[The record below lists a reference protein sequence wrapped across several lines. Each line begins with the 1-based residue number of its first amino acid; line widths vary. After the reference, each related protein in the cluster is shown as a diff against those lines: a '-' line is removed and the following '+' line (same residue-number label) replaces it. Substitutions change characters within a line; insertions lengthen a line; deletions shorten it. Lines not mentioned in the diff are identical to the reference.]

1 MPLADRSAPGT
12 PPAPA
17 RVLPPHPHA
26 LRSPLAPFTARLR
39 DLLSTVESTA
49 LLGAVEA
56 RVRGLGEHLR
66 FACLAVPC
74 SEALVALE
82 MEALGRLTVPVVAD
96 ASGYRTKGAE
106 LPPIGTPFAYLLGG
120 GGGHAVALSDGD
132 PMIAPLRPLLAAA
145 PAAAIFVP
153 IRVGAATV
161 GGAALFS
168 HDAPLGGRELDMAE
182 RLAEV
187 LALTVESFRTER
199 VVFELFARAMPD
211 LLAQAPGQAAGAG
224 ATQVEARGATQVEA
238 RGATQVEARGATQVE
253 AAAAGATQVEAAGAT
268 QVEAAGATQVEARG
282 TTQVEAR
289 GAGPPLQEG
298 AAPPPTSL
306 RAALERH
313 IHALR
318 LTPEYRRRLELAAV
332 VGRLAEH
339 GEAEAR
345 LALDLLA
352 RIDAYARGAGG
363 AQGPLAEGEGGAA

>member
-1 MPLADRSAPGT
+1 MPLADRAATGA
-12 PPAPA
+12 PPAPGRA
-17 RVLPPHPHA
+17 SPPYPHA

-39 DLLSTVESTA
+39 DLLSTVESAA

-96 ASGYRTKGAE
+96 ASAFRPSGAE
-106 LPPIGTPFAYLLGG
+106 FPPSGTPFAYLLGG

-168 HDAPLGGRELDMAE
+168 RDAPLGGRELDMAE

-211 LLAQAPGQAAGAG
+211 LLAPAPGEPAARAGAP
-224 ATQVEARGATQVEA
+224 ARGEAGAAA
-238 RGATQVEARGATQVE
+238 RGEAGAAARGE
-253 AAAAGATQVEAAGAT
+253 AGAPV
-268 QVEAAGATQVEARG
+268 
-282 TTQVEAR
+282 
-289 GAGPPLQEG
+289 PEG

-332 VGRLAEH
+332 VGRLAER

-352 RIDAYARGAGG
+352 RIDAYASGAGG
-363 AQGPLAEGEGGAA
+363 AQGLAEREGGAV

>member
-1 MPLADRSAPGT
+1 MSLADRSAPGA

-17 RVLPPHPHA
+17 RAASPHPHA

-39 DLLSTVESTA
+39 DLLSTVESAA

-74 SEALVALE
+74 AEALVALE

-96 ASGYRTKGAE
+96 AGGFRASGAE
-106 LPPIGTPFAYLLGG
+106 FPPSGTPFAYLLGG
-120 GGGHAVALSDGD
+120 GGGHAVALSDGE
-132 PMIAPLRPLLAAA
+132 PMIAPLRPLLGAA

-168 HDAPLGGRELDMAE
+168 RDAPLGGRELDLAE

-211 LLAQAPGQAAGAG
+211 LLAPAPGQAAAGAG
-224 ATQVEARGATQVEA
+224 QPE
-238 RGATQVEARGATQVE
+238 
-253 AAAAGATQVEAAGAT
+253 
-268 QVEAAGATQVEARG
+268 
-282 TTQVEAR
+282 
-289 GAGPPLQEG
+289 PEG
-298 AAPPPTSL
+298 AAAPPTSL

-332 VGRLAEH
+332 VGRLAER

-352 RIDAYARGAGG
+352 RIDAYASGA
-363 AQGPLAEGEGGAA
+363 PGEESAA

>member
-1 MPLADRSAPGT
+1 MPLADRSAPGA

-17 RVLPPHPHA
+17 RALPPHPHA

-39 DLLSTVESTA
+39 DLLATVESAA

-96 ASGYRTKGAE
+96 AASFRVSGAE
-106 LPPIGTPFAYLLGG
+106 LAPSGTPFAYLLGG
-120 GGGHAVALSDGD
+120 GGGHAVALADGD
-132 PMIAPLRPLLAAA
+132 PMIEPLRPLLAAA

-168 HDAPLGGRELDMAE
+168 RGAPLGGRELDMAE

-211 LLAQAPGQAAGAG
+211 LLGQAPGYQAAAGGAGQAAAGGAGQVAGAG
-224 ATQVEARGATQVEA
+224 E
-238 RGATQVEARGATQVE
+238 
-253 AAAAGATQVEAAGAT
+253 
-268 QVEAAGATQVEARG
+268 
-282 TTQVEAR
+282 
-289 GAGPPLQEG
+289 EG

-363 AQGPLAEGEGGAA
+363 AQGPLAEREGSAA

>member
-1 MPLADRSAPGT
+1 MPLADRSAPGVA
-12 PPAPA
+12 PAPGRA
-17 RVLPPHPHA
+17 VAPLPHA

-39 DLLSTVESTA
+39 DLLSTVESAA

-96 ASGYRTKGAE
+96 AAGFRPSGAE
-106 LPPIGTPFAYLLGG
+106 FPPSGTPFAYLLGG

-132 PMIAPLRPLLAAA
+132 PMIAPLRPLLASA

-168 HDAPLGGRELDMAE
+168 WDAPLGGRELDMAE

-211 LLAQAPGQAAGAG
+211 LLAPAPGQAAASAG
-224 ATQVEARGATQVEA
+224 EPARE
-238 RGATQVEARGATQVE
+238 
-253 AAAAGATQVEAAGAT
+253 
-268 QVEAAGATQVEARG
+268 
-282 TTQVEAR
+282 
-289 GAGPPLQEG
+289 GAGPAVREGAAPPAPGGTAPPAPGG

-332 VGRLAEH
+332 VGRLAER

-352 RIDAYARGAGG
+352 RIDAYAGG
-363 AQGPLAEGEGGAA
+363 AQGLLGEGEGSAA

>member
-1 MPLADRSAPGT
+1 MPLADRSAPGA

-17 RVLPPHPHA
+17 RALSPHPHA

-39 DLLSTVESTA
+39 DLLSTVESAA

-74 SEALVALE
+74 AEALVALE
-82 MEALGRLTVPVVAD
+82 METLGRLTVPVVAD
-96 ASGYRTKGAE
+96 ASGFRASGAE
-106 LPPIGTPFAYLLGG
+106 FPPSGTPFAYLLGG
-120 GGGHAVALSDGD
+120 GGGHAVALSEGD
-132 PMIAPLRPLLAAA
+132 PMIAPLRPLLGAA

-168 HDAPLGGRELDMAE
+168 RDAPLGGRELDLAE

-211 LLAQAPGQAAGAG
+211 LLAPAPAQAAAGAG
-224 ATQVEARGATQVEA
+224 QPE
-238 RGATQVEARGATQVE
+238 
-253 AAAAGATQVEAAGAT
+253 
-268 QVEAAGATQVEARG
+268 
-282 TTQVEAR
+282 
-289 GAGPPLQEG
+289 PEG
-298 AAPPPTSL
+298 AAAPPTSL

-332 VGRLAEH
+332 VGRLAER

-352 RIDAYARGAGG
+352 RIDAYASGA
-363 AQGPLAEGEGGAA
+363 PGEGSAA

>member
-1 MPLADRSAPGT
+1 MPLADRSAPGV

-17 RVLPPHPHA
+17 RALPPHPHA
-26 LRSPLAPFTARLR
+26 LRSPFAPFTARLR
-39 DLLSTVESTA
+39 DLLSTVESAA

-66 FACLAVPC
+66 FACLAMPC
-74 SEALVALE
+74 SEALVAIE
-82 MEALGRLTVPVVAD
+82 METLGRLTIPVVAD
-96 ASGYRTKGAE
+96 AVGFRAPGAE
-106 LPPIGTPFAYLLGG
+106 LPPSGTPFAYLLGG
-120 GGGHAVALSDGD
+120 GGGHAVELSDGD

-145 PAAAIFVP
+145 PASAIFVP
-153 IRVGAATV
+153 IRVGEAIV
-161 GGAALFS
+161 GGAALLS
-168 HDAPLGGRELDMAE
+168 HEAPLGGRELDMAE

-211 LLAQAPGQAAGAG
+211 LLAQAPGQP
-224 ATQVEARGATQVEA
+224 
-238 RGATQVEARGATQVE
+238 
-253 AAAAGATQVEAAGAT
+253 
-268 QVEAAGATQVEARG
+268 
-282 TTQVEAR
+282 
-289 GAGPPLQEG
+289 AGPGRREASGAEPPIQEG

-332 VGRLAEH
+332 VGRLAER

-352 RIDAYARGAGG
+352 RIDAYASGAGDAG
-363 AQGPLAEGEGGAA
+363 QPASAGEESSA

>member
-1 MPLADRSAPGT
+1 MPLADRSAPGA
-12 PPAPA
+12 PPARA
-17 RVLPPHPHA
+17 LSPHPHA

-39 DLLSTVESTA
+39 DLLSTVESAA

-74 SEALVALE
+74 AEALVALE

-96 ASGYRTKGAE
+96 AAGFRASGAE
-106 LPPIGTPFAYLLGG
+106 FPPSGTPFAYLLGG
-120 GGGHAVALSDGD
+120 GGGHAVALSEGD
-132 PMIAPLRPLLAAA
+132 PMIAPLRPLLGAA

-168 HDAPLGGRELDMAE
+168 RGAPLGGRELDLAE

-211 LLAQAPGQAAGAG
+211 LLAPAPGQAAAGAG
-224 ATQVEARGATQVEA
+224 QPEPEGV
-238 RGATQVEARGATQVE
+238 
-253 AAAAGATQVEAAGAT
+253 AA
-268 QVEAAGATQVEARG
+268 
-282 TTQVEAR
+282 
-289 GAGPPLQEG
+289 
-298 AAPPPTSL
+298 PPTSL

-332 VGRLAEH
+332 VGRLAER

-352 RIDAYARGAGG
+352 RIDAYASG
-363 AQGPLAEGEGGAA
+363 AQGEGSAA

>member
-1 MPLADRSAPGT
+1 MPLADRSAPGA

-17 RVLPPHPHA
+17 RALSPHPHA

-39 DLLSTVESTA
+39 DLLSTVESAA

-74 SEALVALE
+74 AEALVALE

-96 ASGYRTKGAE
+96 ASGFRASGAE
-106 LPPIGTPFAYLLGG
+106 FPPSGTPFAYLLGG
-120 GGGHAVALSDGD
+120 GGGHAVALSEGD

-145 PAAAIFVP
+145 PAAAVFVP

-168 HDAPLGGRELDMAE
+168 RDARDAPLGGRELDLAE

-211 LLAQAPGQAAGAG
+211 LLAPAPARAAAGAG
-224 ATQVEARGATQVEA
+224 QPEM
-238 RGATQVEARGATQVE
+238 
-253 AAAAGATQVEAAGAT
+253 
-268 QVEAAGATQVEARG
+268 
-282 TTQVEAR
+282 
-289 GAGPPLQEG
+289 EG
-298 AAPPPTSL
+298 AAAPPTSL

-332 VGRLAEH
+332 VGRLAER

-352 RIDAYARGAGG
+352 RIDAYASG
-363 AQGPLAEGEGGAA
+363 AEGEGSAA

>member
-1 MPLADRSAPGT
+1 MPLADRSAPGV
-12 PPAPA
+12 PPAPGRA
-17 RVLPPHPHA
+17 VAPLPHA

-39 DLLSTVESTA
+39 DLLSTVESAA

-96 ASGYRTKGAE
+96 AAGFRPSGAE
-106 LPPIGTPFAYLLGG
+106 FPPSGTPFAYLLGG

-132 PMIAPLRPLLAAA
+132 PMIAPLRPLLAST

-168 HDAPLGGRELDMAE
+168 WDAPLGGRELDMAE

-211 LLAQAPGQAAGAG
+211 LLAQAPGQAAASAG
-224 ATQVEARGATQVEA
+224 EPTRD
-238 RGATQVEARGATQVE
+238 
-253 AAAAGATQVEAAGAT
+253 
-268 QVEAAGATQVEARG
+268 
-282 TTQVEAR
+282 
-289 GAGPPLQEG
+289 GAGPAVREGAAPPAPGGAAPSAPGGVAPPAPGGAAPPAPGG

-332 VGRLAEH
+332 VGRLAER

-352 RIDAYARGAGG
+352 RIDAYAGG
-363 AQGPLAEGEGGAA
+363 AQGLLGEGEGSAA

>member
-1 MPLADRSAPGT
+1 MPLADRSASGA
-12 PPAPA
+12 PPVPA
-17 RVLPPHPHA
+17 RALSPHPHA

-39 DLLSTVESTA
+39 DLLSTVESAA

-74 SEALVALE
+74 AEALVALE

-96 ASGYRTKGAE
+96 AGGFRASGVE
-106 LPPIGTPFAYLLGG
+106 FPPSGTPFAYLLGG

-132 PMIAPLRPLLAAA
+132 PMIAPLRPLLGAA

-168 HDAPLGGRELDMAE
+168 RDAPLGGRELDLAE

-211 LLAQAPGQAAGAG
+211 LLAPAPGQAAAGAG
-224 ATQVEARGATQVEA
+224 QLAPAPGQ
-238 RGATQVEARGATQVE
+238 
-253 AAAAGATQVEAAGAT
+253 AAAGAGQPE
-268 QVEAAGATQVEARG
+268 
-282 TTQVEAR
+282 
-289 GAGPPLQEG
+289 PEG
-298 AAPPPTSL
+298 AAAPPTSL

-332 VGRLAEH
+332 VGRLAER

-352 RIDAYARGAGG
+352 RIDAYASGA
-363 AQGPLAEGEGGAA
+363 PGEGSAA

>member
-1 MPLADRSAPGT
+1 MPLADRSAPGV

-17 RVLPPHPHA
+17 WARPPHPHA

-39 DLLSTVESTA
+39 DLLSTVESAA

-96 ASGYRTKGAE
+96 AIGFRSPGVE
-106 LPPIGTPFAYLLGG
+106 LPPSGTPFAYLLGG
-120 GGGHAVALSDGD
+120 GGGHAVELSDGD

-145 PAAAIFVP
+145 PASAIFVP

-168 HDAPLGGRELDMAE
+168 HEAPLGGRELDLAE

-211 LLAQAPGQAAGAG
+211 LLAQAQSQP
-224 ATQVEARGATQVEA
+224 
-238 RGATQVEARGATQVE
+238 
-253 AAAAGATQVEAAGAT
+253 AAAGRRAAPGA
-268 QVEAAGATQVEARG
+268 E
-282 TTQVEAR
+282 
-289 GAGPPLQEG
+289 PPIPEG
-298 AAPPPTSL
+298 SAPPPTSL

-332 VGRLAEH
+332 VGRLAER

-352 RIDAYARGAGG
+352 RIDAYASGAGG
-363 AQGPLAEGEGGAA
+363 AGEPDAAGEGSSA

>member
-1 MPLADRSAPGT
+1 MPLADRSAPGV
-12 PPAPA
+12 PPAPGRA
-17 RVLPPHPHA
+17 VAPLPHA

-39 DLLSTVESTA
+39 DLLSTVESAA

-96 ASGYRTKGAE
+96 AAGFRPSGAE
-106 LPPIGTPFAYLLGG
+106 FPPSGTPFAYLLGG
-120 GGGHAVALSDGD
+120 GGGHAAALSDGD
-132 PMIAPLRPLLAAA
+132 PMIAPLRPLLASA

-168 HDAPLGGRELDMAE
+168 RDAPLGGRELDMAE

-211 LLAQAPGQAAGAG
+211 LLAQAPGQAAASAG
-224 ATQVEARGATQVEA
+224 EPARE
-238 RGATQVEARGATQVE
+238 
-253 AAAAGATQVEAAGAT
+253 
-268 QVEAAGATQVEARG
+268 
-282 TTQVEAR
+282 
-289 GAGPPLQEG
+289 GAGPAAREG
-298 AAPPPTSL
+298 AAPPAPGGAAPPATSL

-332 VGRLAEH
+332 VGRLAER

-352 RIDAYARGAGG
+352 RIDAYAGG
-363 AQGPLAEGEGGAA
+363 AHGLPGDGEGGAA

>member
-1 MPLADRSAPGT
+1 MPLADRAATGAPPT
-12 PPAPA
+12 PGRAS
-17 RVLPPHPHA
+17 PPYPHA

-39 DLLSTVESTA
+39 DLLSTVESAA

-96 ASGYRTKGAE
+96 AAGFRPSGAE
-106 LPPIGTPFAYLLGG
+106 FPPSGTPFAYLLGG

-168 HDAPLGGRELDMAE
+168 RDAPLGGRELDMAE

-211 LLAQAPGQAAGAG
+211 LLAPAPGERAARAGGPAQGEAGAP
-224 ATQVEARGATQVEA
+224 V
-238 RGATQVEARGATQVE
+238 
-253 AAAAGATQVEAAGAT
+253 
-268 QVEAAGATQVEARG
+268 
-282 TTQVEAR
+282 
-289 GAGPPLQEG
+289 LEG

-352 RIDAYARGAGG
+352 RIDAYASGAGG
-363 AQGPLAEGEGGAA
+363 APGLPEREGGAA

>member
-1 MPLADRSAPGT
+1 MPIADRSAPGA

-17 RVLPPHPHA
+17 RALPPHPHA

-39 DLLSTVESTA
+39 DLLSTVESAA

-66 FACLAVPC
+66 FACLAMPC

-82 MEALGRLTVPVVAD
+82 MEALGRLTVPVVAN
-96 ASGYRTKGAE
+96 AGGYRTAGAE
-106 LPPIGTPFAYLLGG
+106 LSPSGTPFAYLLGG
-120 GGGHAVALSDGD
+120 GGGHAVALGDGD

-145 PAAAIFVP
+145 PVVAIFVP

-168 HDAPLGGRELDMAE
+168 HDAALGGRELDMAE

-199 VVFELFARAMPD
+199 IVFELFARAMPD
-211 LLAQAPGQAAGAG
+211 LLEQAPCQVGAASPNQVGAASPNQVGAASPNQVGAASPNQVGAASPNQVGAASPNQVGAASPNQVGAPGPGQ
-224 ATQVEARGATQVEA
+224 
-238 RGATQVEARGATQVE
+238 
-253 AAAAGATQVEAAGAT
+253 
-268 QVEAAGATQVEARG
+268 
-282 TTQVEAR
+282 
-289 GAGPPLQEG
+289 PLQEE

-339 GEAEAR
+339 GEVEAR

-352 RIDAYARGAGG
+352 RIDAYARGGSV
-363 AQGPLAEGEGGAA
+363 QGPLGEGEGSAA

>member
-1 MPLADRSAPGT
+1 MPLADRSAPGVVA
-12 PPAPA
+12 PAPA
-17 RVLPPHPHA
+17 RVVSPTPHA

-39 DLLSTVESTA
+39 DLLSTVESAA

-96 ASGYRTKGAE
+96 AAGFRASGAAF
-106 LPPIGTPFAYLLGG
+106 PPSGTPFAYLLGG
-120 GGGHAVALSDGD
+120 GGGHAVALAEGD
-132 PMIAPLRPLLAAA
+132 PILGPLRPLLSAS

-153 IRVGAATV
+153 IRVGAAAV

-168 HDAPLGGRELDMAE
+168 HGAPLGGRELDMAE

-211 LLAQAPGQAAGAG
+211 LLAGEPREEAPPG
-224 ATQVEARGATQVEA
+224 ATAT
-238 RGATQVEARGATQVE
+238 
-253 AAAAGATQVEAAGAT
+253 
-268 QVEAAGATQVEARG
+268 
-282 TTQVEAR
+282 
-289 GAGPPLQEG
+289 
-298 AAPPPTSL
+298 PTSL

-313 IHALR
+313 IRALR

-332 VGRLAEH
+332 VGRLAER
-339 GEAEAR
+339 GDAEAR
-345 LALDLLA
+345 LAIDLLE
-352 RIDAYARGAGG
+352 RIDAYASGGDAGG
-363 AQGPLAEGEGGAA
+363 PLDEGQGSAA

>member
-1 MPLADRSAPGT
+1 MPLADRSGPGAPPT
-12 PPAPA
+12 PA
-17 RVLPPHPHA
+17 RALPPHPHA

-39 DLLSTVESTA
+39 DLLATVESAA

-74 SEALVALE
+74 SEALVAVE

-96 ASGYRTKGAE
+96 AAGFRAPGAE
-106 LPPIGTPFAYLLGG
+106 LPPSGTPFAYLLGG
-120 GGGHAVALSDGD
+120 GGGHAVALYDGD
-132 PMIAPLRPLLAAA
+132 PIIEPLRPLLAAA

-211 LLAQAPGQAAGAG
+211 LLAQAPGQAAAVGAG
-224 ATQVEARGATQVEA
+224 QPA
-238 RGATQVEARGATQVE
+238 
-253 AAAAGATQVEAAGAT
+253 
-268 QVEAAGATQVEARG
+268 
-282 TTQVEAR
+282 
-289 GAGPPLQEG
+289 QEG

-332 VGRLAEH
+332 VGRVAEH

-345 LALDLLA
+345 LAVDLLA
-352 RIDAYARGAGG
+352 RIDAYARGDGG
-363 AQGPLAEGEGGAA
+363 AQGPLAEGEGSAA

>member
-1 MPLADRSAPGT
+1 MPLADRSAPGA

-17 RVLPPHPHA
+17 RALPPHPHA

-39 DLLSTVESTA
+39 DLLATVESAA

-74 SEALVALE
+74 SEALVAVE

-96 ASGYRTKGAE
+96 AAGFRAPGAE
-106 LPPIGTPFAYLLGG
+106 LPPSGTPFAFLLGG
-120 GGGHAVALSDGD
+120 GGGHAVGLSDGD

-145 PAAAIFVP
+145 PTAAIFVP

-211 LLAQAPGQAAGAG
+211 LLAQAPGQSA
-224 ATQVEARGATQVEA
+224 
-238 RGATQVEARGATQVE
+238 
-253 AAAAGATQVEAAGAT
+253 
-268 QVEAAGATQVEARG
+268 
-282 TTQVEAR
+282 
-289 GAGPPLQEG
+289 QEG

-363 AQGPLAEGEGGAA
+363 AQEPLAEGEGSAA

>member
-1 MPLADRSAPGT
+1 MPLADRSAPGA

-17 RVLPPHPHA
+17 RALSPHPHA

-39 DLLSTVESTA
+39 DLLSTVESAA

-66 FACLAVPC
+66 FACLAMPC
-74 SEALVALE
+74 AEALVALE

-96 ASGYRTKGAE
+96 AAGFRASGAE
-106 LPPIGTPFAYLLGG
+106 FPPSGTPFAYLLGG
-120 GGGHAVALSDGD
+120 GGGHAVALSDGE

-168 HDAPLGGRELDMAE
+168 RDARAAPLGGRELDLAE

-211 LLAQAPGQAAGAG
+211 LLAPAPGQAAAGAG
-224 ATQVEARGATQVEA
+224 QPE
-238 RGATQVEARGATQVE
+238 
-253 AAAAGATQVEAAGAT
+253 
-268 QVEAAGATQVEARG
+268 
-282 TTQVEAR
+282 
-289 GAGPPLQEG
+289 PEG
-298 AAPPPTSL
+298 AAAPPTSL

-332 VGRLAEH
+332 VGRLAER

-352 RIDAYARGAGG
+352 RIDAYASG
-363 AQGPLAEGEGGAA
+363 AQGEGSGA

>member
-1 MPLADRSAPGT
+1 MPLADRSAPGA

-17 RVLPPHPHA
+17 RALPPHPHA

-39 DLLSTVESTA
+39 DLLATVESAA

-74 SEALVALE
+74 SEALVAVE
-82 MEALGRLTVPVVAD
+82 MEVLGRLTVPVVAD
-96 ASGYRTKGAE
+96 AAGFRAPGAE
-106 LPPIGTPFAYLLGG
+106 LPPSGTPFAFLLGG
-120 GGGHAVALSDGD
+120 GGGHAVGLSDGD

-211 LLAQAPGQAAGAG
+211 LLAQAPGQSA
-224 ATQVEARGATQVEA
+224 
-238 RGATQVEARGATQVE
+238 
-253 AAAAGATQVEAAGAT
+253 
-268 QVEAAGATQVEARG
+268 
-282 TTQVEAR
+282 
-289 GAGPPLQEG
+289 QEG

-363 AQGPLAEGEGGAA
+363 AQGPLAEGEGSSA

>member
-1 MPLADRSAPGT
+1 MPLADRSATGA

-17 RVLPPHPHA
+17 RALSPYPHA

-39 DLLSTVESTA
+39 DLLSTVESAA

-74 SEALVALE
+74 AEALVALE

-96 ASGYRTKGAE
+96 AGGFRASGAE
-106 LPPIGTPFAYLLGG
+106 FPPSGTPFAYLLGG
-120 GGGHAVALSDGD
+120 GGGHAVALSDSD

-168 HDAPLGGRELDMAE
+168 RDAPLGGRELDMAE

-211 LLAQAPGQAAGAG
+211 LLAPAPGQAATGAG
-224 ATQVEARGATQVEA
+224 QPE
-238 RGATQVEARGATQVE
+238 
-253 AAAAGATQVEAAGAT
+253 
-268 QVEAAGATQVEARG
+268 
-282 TTQVEAR
+282 
-289 GAGPPLQEG
+289 PEG
-298 AAPPPTSL
+298 AVAPPTSL

-332 VGRLAEH
+332 VGRLAER

-352 RIDAYARGAGG
+352 RIDAYASGA
-363 AQGPLAEGEGGAA
+363 PGEGSAA

>member
-1 MPLADRSAPGT
+1 MPLADRSAPGVS
-12 PPAPA
+12 PAPA
-17 RVLPPHPHA
+17 RALPPHPHA

-39 DLLSTVESTA
+39 DLLSTVESAA

-66 FACLAVPC
+66 FACLAMPC

-82 MEALGRLTVPVVAD
+82 METLGRLTVPVVAD
-96 ASGYRTKGAE
+96 AVGFRAPGAE
-106 LPPIGTPFAYLLGG
+106 LPPSGTPFAYLLGG
-120 GGGHAVALSDGD
+120 GGGHAVELSDGD
-132 PMIAPLRPLLAAA
+132 PMIAPLRPLLGAA
-145 PAAAIFVP
+145 PTSAIFVP
-153 IRVGAATV
+153 IRVGDAIV
-161 GGAALFS
+161 GGAALLS
-168 HDAPLGGRELDMAE
+168 HGAPLGGRELDMAE

-211 LLAQAPGQAAGAG
+211 LLAQAPGQPAAGPGRREASG
-224 ATQVEARGATQVEA
+224 AE
-238 RGATQVEARGATQVE
+238 
-253 AAAAGATQVEAAGAT
+253 
-268 QVEAAGATQVEARG
+268 
-282 TTQVEAR
+282 
-289 GAGPPLQEG
+289 PPIPEG

-332 VGRLAEH
+332 VGRLAER

-352 RIDAYARGAGG
+352 RIDAYASGAGD
-363 AQGPLAEGEGGAA
+363 AGPPASAGEGSSA

>member
-1 MPLADRSAPGT
+1 MPLADRSAPGA

-17 RVLPPHPHA
+17 RALPPHPHA

-39 DLLSTVESTA
+39 DLLATVESAA

-74 SEALVALE
+74 SEALVAVE

-96 ASGYRTKGAE
+96 AAGFRAPGAE
-106 LPPIGTPFAYLLGG
+106 LPPSGTPFAFLLGG
-120 GGGHAVALSDGD
+120 GGGHAVGLSDGD

-145 PAAAIFVP
+145 PTAAIFVP
-153 IRVGAATV
+153 IRVGATTV

-168 HDAPLGGRELDMAE
+168 HDAPFGARELDMAE

-211 LLAQAPGQAAGAG
+211 LLAQAPGQSA
-224 ATQVEARGATQVEA
+224 
-238 RGATQVEARGATQVE
+238 
-253 AAAAGATQVEAAGAT
+253 
-268 QVEAAGATQVEARG
+268 
-282 TTQVEAR
+282 
-289 GAGPPLQEG
+289 QEG

-363 AQGPLAEGEGGAA
+363 AQGPLAEGEGSAA

>member
-1 MPLADRSAPGT
+1 MPLADRSAPGA

-17 RVLPPHPHA
+17 RALPPHPHA

-39 DLLSTVESTA
+39 DLLATVESAA

-74 SEALVALE
+74 SEALVAVE

-96 ASGYRTKGAE
+96 AAGFRAPGAE
-106 LPPIGTPFAYLLGG
+106 LPPSGTPFAFLLGG
-120 GGGHAVALSDGD
+120 GGGHAVGLSDGD
-132 PMIAPLRPLLAAA
+132 PMIAPLRPLLAAT
-145 PAAAIFVP
+145 PTAAIFVP

-211 LLAQAPGQAAGAG
+211 LLAQAPGQSA
-224 ATQVEARGATQVEA
+224 
-238 RGATQVEARGATQVE
+238 
-253 AAAAGATQVEAAGAT
+253 
-268 QVEAAGATQVEARG
+268 
-282 TTQVEAR
+282 
-289 GAGPPLQEG
+289 QEG

-363 AQGPLAEGEGGAA
+363 AQEPLAEGEGSAA

>member
-1 MPLADRSAPGT
+1 MPIADRSAPGA

-17 RVLPPHPHA
+17 RALPPYPHA

-39 DLLSTVESTA
+39 DLLSTVESAA

-66 FACLAVPC
+66 FACLAMPC

-82 MEALGRLTVPVVAD
+82 MEALGRLTVPVVAN
-96 ASGYRTKGAE
+96 AAGYRAVGAD
-106 LPPIGTPFAYLLGG
+106 LQPSGTPFAYLLGG
-120 GGGHAVALSDGD
+120 GGGHAVGLADGD
-132 PMIAPLRPLLAAA
+132 AMIAPLRPLLGGV
-145 PAAAIFVP
+145 PAYAIFVP

-211 LLAQAPGQAAGAG
+211 LLGHAPCQVGAASTNQVGAASTNQVGAASTNQVGAASTNQVGAASTNQVGAAGPG
-224 ATQVEARGATQVEA
+224 R
-238 RGATQVEARGATQVE
+238 
-253 AAAAGATQVEAAGAT
+253 
-268 QVEAAGATQVEARG
+268 
-282 TTQVEAR
+282 
-289 GAGPPLQEG
+289 PLQEE

-352 RIDAYARGAGG
+352 RIDAYARGGG
-363 AQGPLAEGEGGAA
+363 VQGPLGEGEGSAA